1 MQYQKDKYKSILKLW
16 TAWIY
21 STGPLI
27 LLLLL
32 SLWVRTLYIPFVA
45 LGLELALFT
54 CVRINRN
61 KPEPGCYLLPF
72 IVTRILFWSAMVM
85 FLINGLHMRWLEHHI
100 FDPSAGNADYP
111 YITILVL
118 GPLATLISYVC
129 LYRQKKLSFCL
140 DCKMRHGT
148 PAERGYLGILFTQE
162 GQFQNSFLGLISL
175 AITVVA
181 WGYYF
186 IAYDNSYFSRHDEFF
201 YVIVPVTLWTLS
213 AIYLGVRYIGIW
225 AYYRQ
230 RSDEHQMQNGLTTTL
245 RYMLIWDNYV
255 GLLEPSEDPD
265 SVISVRTVY
274 DTPTLIQIRYRQK
287 VSYDDF
293 HHYFS
298 ALTHIDHADIRFLY
312 STLVGN
318 PEGNLFHYIVY
329 LTDSEKEE
337 IDKRYKRVKWCTLR
351 EVSEL
356 INNKEM
362 APLFSAEFI
371 RLYTIAMAWKTYT
384 AEGKRRYLIRNY
396 VPTFCIRDIKN
407 WDVDYNDI
415 RWLDIARNN
424 QDVPMYGLRRFWRK
438 YVSGASD

>member
-1 MQYQKDKYKSILKLW
+1 M
-16 TAWIY
+16 
-21 STGPLI
+21 
-27 LLLLL
+27 
-32 SLWVRTLYIPFVA
+32 
-45 LGLELALFT
+45 
-54 CVRINRN
+54 
-61 KPEPGCYLLPF
+61 
-72 IVTRILFWSAMVM
+72 
-85 FLINGLHMRWLEHHI
+85 
-100 FDPSAGNADYP
+100 
-111 YITILVL
+111 
-118 GPLATLISYVC
+118 
-129 LYRQKKLSFCL
+129 
-140 DCKMRHGT
+140 
-148 PAERGYLGILFTQE
+148 
-162 GQFQNSFLGLISL
+162 
-175 AITVVA
+175 
-181 WGYYF
+181 
-186 IAYDNSYFSRHDEFF
+186 
-201 YVIVPVTLWTLS
+201 IVPVTLWTLS
-213 AIYLGVRYIGIW
+213 AIYLGVRYVGIW
-225 AYYRQ
+225 AYYSQ
-230 RSDEHQMQNGLTTTL
+230 RSDEHQIQNGLTTTL

-274 DTPTLIQIRYRQK
+274 DTPTLIQLRYRQK

-298 ALTHIDHADIRFLY
+298 ALAHIDHADIRFLY

-337 IDKRYKRVKWCTLR
+337 IDKRYKRVKWFTLR

-396 VPTFCIRDIKN
+396 VPTFRIRDIKN

-415 RWLDIARNN
+415 RWLDVARNN